1 MRNLL
6 MTTLLIAFSI
16 CAMANPVKNNPR
28 EYYMIQVYHCTSQ
41 KQISTIDAYLKN
53 TYLPH
58 LHTAG
63 ISKVGVFEPV
73 DNDTASDK
81 RLMVWIPLASINEID
96 KLDNII
102 EQLDPMGNNP
112 VIHLENADSSLP
124 YTRVETTIAKAF
136 KNQPQFSTKSDL
148 VKSSARIYEF
158 RSYEGPTEDMYLRK
172 VHMFNEGKEIELF
185 NKLNFN
191 AIFYAKVIAGNRMP
205 NLVYMTSFNNM
216 DDRNAHWKT
225 FGEDPTW
232 KIISNLPQY
241 LKTISKAD
249 IILMTAKDY
258 ADF

>member
-1 MRNLL
+1 MKNVL
-6 MTTLLIAFSI
+6 MTAMLLAFSI
-16 CAMANPVKNNPR
+16 CSIAKPVSNNPR

-41 KQISTIDAYLKN
+41 KQINTIDAFMKSV
-53 TYLPH
+53 YLPH
-58 LHTAG
+58 LHSVG

-73 DNDTASDK
+73 DNDTAADK
-81 RLMVWIPLASINEID
+81 RLMVWIPLKSINEID

-112 VIHLENADSSLP
+112 LIHLEHGDSSLP
-124 YTRVETTIAKAF
+124 YSRIETTIAKAF

-205 NLVYMTSFNNM
+205 NLVYMTSFDNM
-216 DDRNAHWKT
+216 DDRNAHWKI